1 MLKLIVKI
9 KPWFNILL
17 CVVVLALL
25 YYNYLST
32 ARNCQNTRDAVGMSE
47 GEIHVKTHR
56 SDSISS
62 IGRMFSYLEKSE
74 SDSGVS
80 DEYETE
86 NVENDNVRVAE
97 EKNLEK
103 DPRVENSGGDVVG
116 TVSVSSRGEPV
127 VIIILAQWR
136 FGSSVIGE
144 LFNQNSGIFFLYEPL
159 WVVEQMVTL
168 WRLPGPFTPETYFY
182 KTKLMGDFAKCNFS
196 DEFIGLVNFT
206 NNWGGK
212 FRNRVVC
219 ERTDANCNIPDAEW
233 LRNVCL
239 KYEGHLAAK
248 LIRGDLNTIKPL
260 VVDGHYNVK
269 VIHLVRDPRGSA
281 ASRINYLYKI
291 ANKEQ
296 AHPKYSDR
304 LERLQLLDFEIRHSD
319 SITGMC
325 QWVRE
330 TTHPPGQTPEWLK
343 DRYYLLKYED
353 FANDPTMIT
362 EELYKF
368 VGLEL
373 PTNVRKWVYRN
384 TQAKDGTDGT
394 FDVKKNSSLTANH
407 WIQDLSRIEIQQV
420 EDKCSDV
427 MQVLGYKP
435 YGNLHQ

>member
-25 YYNYLST
+25 HYILST
-32 ARNCQNTRDAVGMSE
+32 VRDLGHCQNTRDAMRMFK

-86 NVENDNVRVAE
+86 SVENDVREAE
-97 EKNLEK
+97 EKNLEQ
-103 DPRVENSGGDVVG
+103 DPRVEISGGDVMG
-116 TVSVSSRGEPV
+116 TVSVSSHEKPV

-182 KTKLMGDFAKCNFS
+182 RTKLMVDFANCNFS

-219 ERTDANCNIPDAEW
+219 ERTDAECNIPDAEW

-260 VVDGHYNVK
+260 VVDGHFNVK

-330 TTHPPGQTPEWLK
+330 TTHPFGQTPEWLK

-373 PTNVRKWVYRN
+373 PTNVRHWVYRN
-384 TQAKDGTDGT
+384 TQAK
-394 FDVKKNSSLTANH
+394 K
-407 WIQDLSRIEIQQV
+407 
-420 EDKCSDV
+420 
-427 MQVLGYKP
+427 VLME
-435 YGNLHQ
+435 HSM